1 MSIASRSWILAVEPD
16 GAKADLLRAVVAG
29 HVDAELTVVT
39 SAYAAVVSINQRT
52 PALLVLGST
61 LDSKARQKVTAH
73 LCSVAGL
80 PQAPALIL
88 PPLGGHEASGPGLRF
103 RFRRTSPDKPTA
115 SYLAALG
122 RRVASSLA
130 QALDER
136 RAATAALAT
145 TRPARAGAESARAT
159 RFADGAAEP
168 AAPAI
173 GRSTAGPIE
182 TGTAPPADASPPAR
196 KPPAHF
202 AGLGPGTVPTPEA
215 CAAGEPKT
223 LAPEPHDDDVSDDS
237 DGEEVVID
245 IDGPWDETAPIDPEV
260 RSADLAVLRPQE
272 EAALETK
279 IERVREEADVER
291 RRHEETRRDEDTS
304 REAAARQ
311 ARTAEEAAAARALE
325 EEVARVRA
333 EAHDHLTAEI
343 SQVREEAEQA
353 RQAQEQT
360 LAEAEAE
367 ATRKSAECEA
377 RAAASEAAAIALGQ
391 EVARARADAEAHF
404 RTELERLRSDA
415 SRSAGDA
422 PVNALETQ
430 ARAHADAALHEQL
443 ERIRAEANA
452 RFADELAQAKTEAEH
467 RRHAEVEDMRSQL
480 AQVHK
485 AASQQARAAAAGMVS
500 AEISRAAT
508 RIADAVTPARNAA
521 AARAVSSAARAAV
534 MRLSGAVAVLL
545 LAGGVATAGPA
556 LLQETVHVVRS
567 TSDLT
572 ASWFR
577 ASVWAR
583 TPRASDAPTSA
594 DAILQVDT
602 PSGDV
607 DEPGML
613 SVTSR
618 IPLDLYLSGRRVGT
632 TGDRRLTLPAGRH
645 TLELVSERYSYRG
658 QLAVTVEPSRLSSR
672 TVPLPDGRVRITTA
686 DGAEIW
692 IDDTYQGVAPLGTLA
707 VPIGTQGLLVRHPQL
722 GERRLGIEVRYGTVT
737 EATVTFRPG
746 GMGSNAFPLPPLS
759 RNAASGR

>member
-1 MSIASRSWILAVEPD
+1 MGD
-16 GAKADLLRAVVAG
+16 
-29 HVDAELTVVT
+29 
-39 SAYAAVVSINQRT
+39 
-52 PALLVLGST
+52 
-61 LDSKARQKVTAH
+61 
-73 LCSVAGL
+73 
-80 PQAPALIL
+80 
-88 PPLGGHEASGPGLRF
+88 
-103 RFRRTSPDKPTA
+103 
-115 SYLAALG
+115 
-122 RRVASSLA
+122 
-130 QALDER
+130 
-136 RAATAALAT
+136 
-145 TRPARAGAESARAT
+145 
-159 RFADGAAEP
+159 
-168 AAPAI
+168 
-173 GRSTAGPIE
+173 
-182 TGTAPPADASPPAR
+182 
-196 KPPAHF
+196 
-202 AGLGPGTVPTPEA
+202 
-215 CAAGEPKT
+215 PKT
-223 LAPEPHDDDVSDDS
+223 PAPEPHDDDTSDDS
-237 DGEEVVID
+237 DGEEVVIN
-245 IDGPWDETAPIDPEV
+245 IDGPWDEIAPIDPEV
-260 RSADLAVLRPQE
+260 HSADLAVLRPQE
-272 EAALETK
+272 EAALATE
-279 IERVREEADVER
+279 IERVREEAEAER
-291 RRHEETRRDEDTS
+291 RRHE
-304 REAAARQ
+304 Q

-343 SQVREEAEQA
+343 SRVREEAEQA
-353 RQAQEQT
+353 RRAQEQT
-360 LAEAEAE
+360 LAEAE

-377 RAAASEAAAIALGQ
+377 RAAASEAAAVALGQ

-404 RTELERLRSDA
+404 RTELERLRSDS
-415 SRSAGDA
+415 SRSTGDA
-422 PVNALETQ
+422 PGNALETQ

-452 RFADELAQAKTEAEH
+452 RFADELAHAQAEAEH

-480 AQVHK
+480 SQVHK
-485 AASQQARAAAAGMVS
+485 AASQQARAAAADMVS
-500 AEISRAAT
+500 MEIRRAAT
-508 RIADAVTPARNAA
+508 RIADAVTPARTAA

-534 MRLSGAVAVLL
+534 MRLSAAAAVLL

-602 PSGDV
+602 PSGDA
-607 DEPGML
+607 DGLGML
-613 SVTSR
+613 SVASR

-632 TGDRRLTLPAGRH
+632 TGDRRLALPAGRH

-658 QLAVTVEPSRLSSR
+658 QLTVTVEPSRLSSR
-672 TVPLPDGRVRITTA
+672 TVPLPDGRVRITTEA
-686 DGAEIW
+686 GAEIW

-722 GERRLGIEVRYGTVT
+722 GERRLGIEVRYGAVT